1 MVKGSEG
8 SLERLWRA
16 EQLMNEGKVDEARPL
31 IESLEGDTTLH
42 PDARNTYKLLKSQL
56 LVLMGDF
63 EAGQQLAD
71 QVWKESRDG
80 GKPLQR
86 VDAAIVRAES
96 LQLLGKYEESLEAI
110 IQGEKLLTTLAEERA
125 EALTQ
130 RQASLMHFRGRLC
143 LFQGDIDQAM
153 EYFEQSL
160 VQRQEIGNKHDI
172 AVSLQNIGVM
182 HDYKGNKDKALEY
195 HERALKIFQ
204 EIGNKYRLAWCLTN
218 TGAGYAERG
227 NFKQG
232 LEYSQQGLTLSQEL
246 GSKGRVAYS
255 LYCLALIYSQKGEL
269 DQALEHYQQGLTIA
283 EEVGWKWLNGVII
296 GQIAQICRDKGELD
310 RALEYS
316 RRLLALSQ
324 EDVNELWIALTLNL
338 MGVIHWQKGDLEQ
351 GKGQL
356 EEALRYYEGLGNR
369 IYIAEALYWLVPIAL
384 DQGSHSQAQEYLQRL
399 QDIEAQEENKIVSQ
413 QCRLAE
419 GLVLKTSPRIRDKV
433 RAQEIFRQLAE
444 EELIRYSLTES
455 AMINLCE
462 LLLDELK
469 AYGEAAVLQEA
480 RTLVH
485 KLYGLAQDQNSFS
498 LVVNALIL
506 QAKLALVDGEPATAE
521 QFLEQAKFTA
531 EEKGLGLLVMR
542 ASAELKHLQTQYEVW
557 QQLIQRN
564 APFHE
569 RLERVQIAD
578 YLKDVEKLV
587 NVQKL
592 ELSS

>member
-16 EQLMNEGKVDEARPL
+16 EQLMGEGKVDEARPL
-31 IESLEGDTTLH
+31 IENLERETNLP
-42 PDARNTYKLLKSQL
+42 PDARLTYQLLKSQL
-56 LVLMGDF
+56 LAILGDF
-63 EAGQQLAD
+63 EASQQLAD
-71 QVWKESRDG
+71 HVWTESRDRE
-80 GKPLQR
+80 KPLQR

-96 LQLLGKYEESLEAI
+96 LLFLGRYEESLEVI
-110 IQGEKLLTTLAEERA
+110 IQGEKLLTTLTEERA
-125 EALTQ
+125 EAFTK
-130 RQASLMHFRGRLC
+130 RQAALMHFRGRGN
-143 LFQGDIDQAM
+143 LFQGEIDQAM
-153 EYFEQSL
+153 EYSQQSL
-160 VQRQEIGNKHDI
+160 ALRQELGNKHDI

-182 HDYKGNKDKALEY
+182 HDYKGNKDKAIEH
-195 HERALKIFQ
+195 HERALKLFQ
-204 EIGNKYRLAWCLTN
+204 EIGNKHRLAWCLTN
-218 TGAGYAERG
+218 TGGLYANEG

-232 LEYSQQGLTLSQEL
+232 LAYSQQGLILNQEIGSQRMI
-246 GSKGRVAYS
+246 GYS
-255 LYCLALIYSQKGEL
+255 HYGLALIYLQKGDL
-269 DQALEHYQQGLTIA
+269 DQALEHCQQGLSIA
-283 EEVGWKWLNGVII
+283 EAVGWKWLNGQII
-296 GQIAQICRDKGELD
+296 GQIAGICQDKGELD

-316 RRLLALSQ
+316 GRFLALAQ
-324 EDVNELWIALTLNL
+324 KDANELLIAGALSL
-338 MGVIHWQKGDLEQ
+338 MGIIHWQKGDLEQ

-356 EEALRYYEGLGNR
+356 EEALSYYEQLDNKLF
-369 IYIAEALYWLVPIAL
+369 IAGTLYWLVPMAL
-384 DQGSHSQAQEYLQRL
+384 DQGAHSQAQEYLHRL
-399 QDIEAQEENKIVSQ
+399 QDIKEQEENKIVSQ
-413 QCRLAE
+413 QSRLAE
-419 GLVLKTSPRIRDKV
+419 GLVLKTSSRIRDKV
-433 RAQEIFRQLAE
+433 RAQEIFQQVAD
-444 EELIRYSLTES
+444 EELIEYSLTER

-480 RTLVH
+480 RTLVN

-506 QAKLALVDGEPATAE
+506 QAKLALVDGEPVTAE

-542 ASAELKHLQTQYEVW
+542 VSRELKHLQAQSEVW
-557 QQLIQRN
+557 QQLIRRN

-569 RLERVQIAD
+569 RLERVQIAA

>member
-8 SLERLWRA
+8 PLERLWRA
-16 EQLMNEGKVDEARPL
+16 EQLMNEGKADEARPL
-31 IESLEGDTTLH
+31 IESLERETTLP
-42 PDARNTYKLLKSQL
+42 PDARLTYQLLKSQL
-56 LVLMGDF
+56 LALLGDF
-63 EAGQQLAD
+63 EASQQLAD
-71 QVWKESRDG
+71 HVWMESRDR

-96 LQLLGKYEESLEAI
+96 LQFLGKYEESLETI
-110 IQGEKLLTTLAEERA
+110 IEGEKLLTTLTEERA

-130 RQASLMHFRGRLC
+130 RQASLMHFRGRSC
-143 LFQGDIDQAM
+143 LFHAEIDQAM

-160 VQRQEIGNKHDI
+160 AIRQEMGNKHDV

-182 HDYKGNKDKALEY
+182 HDYKGNKDKSIEY
-195 HERALKIFQ
+195 HERALKLFR
-204 EIGNKYRLAWCLTN
+204 EIGNKSRLAWCLTN
-218 TGAGYAERG
+218 TGGLYANEG

-232 LEYSQQGLTLSQEL
+232 LEYAQQGLILNQEIGSQ
-246 GSKGRVAYS
+246 GMIAYS
-255 LYCLALIYSQKGEL
+255 HYCLALIYLQKGDL
-269 DQALEHYQQGLTIA
+269 DQALEHCQQGLTIA
-283 EEVGWKWLNGVII
+283 EEVGWKWLNGQFI
-296 GQIAQICRDKGELD
+296 GQIAVICRDKGELD
-310 RALEYS
+310 RALEYW
-316 RRLLALSQ
+316 RRFLALAQ
-324 EDVNELWIALTLNL
+324 EDANELWIAAAHAD
-338 MGVIHWQKGDLEQ
+338 MGIVHWQKGDLEQ

-356 EEALRYYEGLGNR
+356 EKALSYYEQLGNR
-369 IYIAEALYWLVPIAL
+369 LFIARVLYWLVPITL
-384 DQGSHSQAQEYLQRL
+384 DQGFHSQAQEYLERL
-399 QDIEAQEENKIVSQ
+399 QDIEKQEENKIVRQ

-433 RAQEIFRQLAE
+433 RAQEIFQQVAE
-444 EELIRYSLTES
+444 EELIKYSLTER

-485 KLYGLAQDQNSFS
+485 RLYGLAQDQNSFS

-506 QAKLALVDGEPATAE
+506 QAKLALVDGEPVTAE

-542 ASAELKHLQTQYEVW
+542 ASTELKHLQAQSEVW
-557 QQLIQRN
+557 QQLIRRN

-569 RLERVQIAD
+569 RLERVQIAN